1 MKSVKSDI
9 QIAQENE
16 KNQIQVITK
25 IAAKLGLNPQD
36 LEFYGN
42 YKAKISSAAVQKSSA
57 QSLGKLI
64 LVTAMNPTPAGEGK
78 STVMIGLA
86 DALQRLKQKT
96 VVAMREPSLGPVMGI
111 KGGAAGG
118 GFAQVVP
125 MEDINLHFTGDM
137 HALTAAINT
146 LAALIDNHL
155 QHGNKLQLDPRL
167 ITWKRALDVNDRAL
181 RNTIIGLGGPT
192 SGVVR
197 EEHFQI
203 TVASEMMAVLCLA
216 KNRADLKKRLSQIL
230 IGYTYDK
237 QPVFVKDLHAQGAL
251 TLLLKDAIK
260 PNLVQTLEH
269 TPVIMHGGPFAN
281 IAHGCNSIIATNL
294 ALHLGDYALTEAG
307 FGADLGAEKFLDIVS
322 PKLEKK
328 PDVAIVVATIRSIKY
343 NGGVNLKDVNQPNEK
358 ALITGFANL
367 KRHILN
373 MQHFGLPVF
382 VAINRFNND
391 TDGEVQLLQK
401 LCQQLGAQ
409 SYPITVHQDGGK
421 GALELAQAI
430 IELSQQSSYQRLYKD
445 QDSIEEKITR
455 VAQTI
460 YGAKHIIFSKEAL
473 KQKKRIEKNG
483 WSNLPVC
490 IAKTQYSFSDD
501 PKKLGAPQDF
511 DLHIQSIVPDLG
523 AGFLVVLTGNI
534 LTMPGLPTKPAALQ
548 MDIADNNEITGLF

>member
-1 MKSVKSDI
+1 MLVKTDI

-16 KNQIQVITK
+16 SKDIQPITK
-25 IAAKLGLNPQD
+25 VAAKLGLESAD
-36 LEFYGN
+36 LELYGN
-42 YKAKISSAAVQKSSA
+42 YKAKINPAVVEKSKK
-57 QSLGKLI
+57 QSMGKLI

-86 DALQRLKQKT
+86 DALQQLQQKT

-118 GFAQVVP
+118 GYAQVVP

-146 LAALIDNHL
+146 LSALIDNHI
-155 QHGNKLQLDPRL
+155 QHGNQLQLDPRR

-181 RNTIIGLGGPT
+181 RNVVIGLGGPT

-197 EEHFQI
+197 EDHFQI

-216 KNRADLKKRLSQIL
+216 QNRSDLKQKIGQIL
-230 IGYTYDK
+230 IGYTYD
-237 QPVFVKDLHAQGAL
+237 QEPVFVKDLHAEGAL

-294 ALHLGDYALTEAG
+294 ALHLGDFALTEAG

-322 PKLEKK
+322 PKLDKK
-328 PDVAIVVATIRSIKY
+328 PDAAVIVATIRSLKY
-343 NGGVNLKDVNQPNEK
+343 NGGLSLDEIQKPNLAALK
-358 ALITGFANL
+358 AGFANL

-373 MQHFGLPVF
+373 MKQYGLPVL
-382 VAINRFNND
+382 VAINRFSND
-391 TDGEVQLLQK
+391 TDDEVKLLQQ
-401 LCQQLGAQ
+401 LCQELGAAA
-409 SYPITVHQDGGK
+409 YPVTVHQDGGQ

-430 IELSQQSSYQRLYKD
+430 VDLPKAAAYQRLYD
-445 QDSIEEKITR
+445 DNESISAKITH
-455 VAQTI
+455 VAHDI
-460 YGAKHIIFSKEAL
+460 YGAQQVVFSTAAL
-473 KQKKRIEKNG
+473 RQLKSIEQHG
-483 WSNLPVC
+483 WDKMPIC

-501 PKKLGAPQDF
+501 PHQLGAPTDF
-511 DLHIQSIVPDLG
+511 DLHVQSIVPNLG
-523 AGFLVVLTGNI
+523 AGFLVVLTGNV
-534 LTMPGLPTKPAALQ
+534 LTMPGLPTKPAALN
-548 MDIADNNEITGLF
+548 MDINDQDQITGLF

>member
-1 MKSVKSDI
+1 MKSDI

-16 KNQIQVITK
+16 KKEIQEITK
-25 IAAKLGLNPQD
+25 IAAKVGLQPQD
-36 LEFYGN
+36 LELYGN
-42 YKAKISSAAVQKSSA
+42 YKAKISSAAIQKATA

-78 STVMIGLA
+78 STVMVGLA
-86 DALQRLKQKT
+86 DALQQLQQKT

-155 QHGNKLQLDPRL
+155 QHGNQLLLDPRR
-167 ITWKRALDVNDRAL
+167 IIWKRALDVNDRAL
-181 RNTIIGLGGPT
+181 RNTVIGLGGPS
-192 SGVVR
+192 SGVAR

-216 KNRADLKKRLSQIL
+216 KDRADLKQRLGQIL
-230 IGYTYDK
+230 IGYTYDQ

-322 PKLEKK
+322 PKLDKK
-328 PDVAIVVATIRSIKY
+328 PDVAVVVATIRSLKY
-343 NGGVNLKDVNQPNEK
+343 NGGVDLKDVNQPNK
-358 ALITGFANL
+358 QALSAGFANL

-382 VAINRFNND
+382 VAINRFSND

-401 LCQQLGAQ
+401 LCQQLGTQA
-409 SYPITVHQDGGK
+409 YPVTVHQDGGK

-430 IELSQQSSYQRLYKD
+430 IDRSQPASYHRLYQD
-445 QDSIEEKITR
+445 QDSIEDKITQ
-455 VAQTI
+455 VAQNI
-460 YGAKHIIFSKEAL
+460 YGAKRIIFSKSAL
-473 KQKKRIEKNG
+473 KQKQLIEKNG

-490 IAKTQYSFSDD
+490 IAKTQYSFSDA
-501 PKKLGAPQDF
+501 PQKLGAPQDF
-511 DLHIQSIVPDLG
+511 DLHIQSLVPDLG
-523 AGFLVVLTGNI
+523 AGFLVVLTGSI

>member
-42 YKAKISSAAVQKSSA
+42 YKAKISSAAFQKASA

-137 HALTAAINT
+137 HALTSAINT

>member
-1 MKSVKSDI
+1 MKSDI

-16 KNQIQVITK
+16 KNQIQAITK